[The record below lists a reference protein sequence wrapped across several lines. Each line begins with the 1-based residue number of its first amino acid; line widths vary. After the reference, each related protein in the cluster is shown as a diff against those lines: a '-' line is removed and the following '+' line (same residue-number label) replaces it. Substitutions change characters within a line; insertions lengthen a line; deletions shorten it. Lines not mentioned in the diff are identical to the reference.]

1 MKKMYIE
8 SNNGGNCIMVNEDGK
23 WYVEHCCNSNGLWG
37 DIQIQTEEPISEI
50 AKKLH
55 KQLEDGGGIDIE
67 GMREIPEI
75 EEMSIEEI
83 EFDFI
88 NTYNNGIDNYIL
100 VGEIE

>member
-1 MKKMYIE
+1 MTKMYIE
-8 SNNGGNCIMVNEDGK
+8 NNNGGNCILVSDGRK
-23 WYVEHCCNSNGLWG
+23 WYTTNCSGTNGFFG
-37 DIQIQTEEPISEI
+37 DVQIQTEEPISEI

-88 NTYNNGIDNYIL
+88 NIYNNGIDNYVL
-100 VGEIE
+100 VAEID

>member
-1 MKKMYIE
+1 MYIE
-8 SNNGGNCIMVNEDGK
+8 NSNGGNCIIVNEGEK
-23 WYVEHCCNSNGLWG
+23 WYTTDCSDSNGFFG
-37 DIQIQTEEPISEI
+37 DVQIQTEEPIAEI
-50 AKKLH
+50 AKKLY

-88 NTYNNGIDNYIL
+88 NTYNNGIDNYVL
-100 VGEIE
+100 VAEID